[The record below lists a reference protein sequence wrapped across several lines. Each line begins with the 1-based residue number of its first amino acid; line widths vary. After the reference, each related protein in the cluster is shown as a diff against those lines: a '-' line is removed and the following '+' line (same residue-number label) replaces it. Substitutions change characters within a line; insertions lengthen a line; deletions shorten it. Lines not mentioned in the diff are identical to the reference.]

1 MFPPHITRPVAAQ
14 SRGRVTNVASSQVLA
29 NVLDAYTGD
38 FVQQILEPGESFE
51 NELSL
56 ERFYGWYDLIVTVAE
71 DATFN
76 YRLAGHVETGKDS
89 FSDPALGGLVN
100 LKG

>member
-38 FVQQILEPGESFE
+38 FVQQILEPGETLKTS
-51 NELSL
+51 
-56 ERFYGWYDLIVTVAE
+56 
-71 DATFN
+71 
-76 YRLAGHVETGKDS
+76 YRSSGSMVGMT
-89 FSDPALGGLVN
+89 
-100 LKG
+100 